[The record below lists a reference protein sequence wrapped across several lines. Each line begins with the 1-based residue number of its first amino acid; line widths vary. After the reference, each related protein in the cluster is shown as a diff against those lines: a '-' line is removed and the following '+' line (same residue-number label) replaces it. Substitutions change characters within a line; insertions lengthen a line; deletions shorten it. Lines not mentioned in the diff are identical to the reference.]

1 MLHGL
6 TGRRTYGVL
15 PFQHGLGI
23 DEEDG
28 LRVSLR
34 GAVRESV
41 VAPPVGDDV
50 LRVAVCAVPLMSN
63 FTDVDALAAEPGVV
77 VRFVDRAEELVDAD
91 LVVVPGTRGT
101 VRALRWLRERGLADA
116 LARRAAE
123 GRPVLGICGGFQV
136 LGEHIE
142 DDVESREGS
151 VAGLGLLPVRVRFAR
166 EKTLARPVG
175 EALGEPVEGYEIHHG
190 VAEVAGGEAFLDGC
204 RVGEMWGT
212 HWHGSLESDGF
223 RRRFLAGWRGRPA
236 PLRPRARTSF
246 AALREEQLDLLGDLI
261 EEHADTDAL
270 LSLIEKGAPAGL
282 PFIAP
287 GAPVTG
293 GPGTRPRPPR
303 PLPERSFECHHAP
316 RHQGGPVST
325 PYPFTALVGQDDLR
339 LALLLNAVSPAVGG
353 VLVRGE
359 KGTAKSTAVRA
370 LSALLPEVPVV
381 AGCRFS
387 LRPGRRRPELPRRPA
402 RGGRRAARPARMV
415 ELPVGASEDR
425 LVGALDIERALAEG
439 VKAFEPGLLADAH
452 RGILYVDEVNL
463 LHDHLVDLLLDAA
476 AMGASYVE
484 REGVS
489 VRHAARFL
497 LVGTMNPEEGELRP
511 QLLDRFGLTV
521 EVAAS
526 RETDQRVEVVRRRLA
541 HDDDPEAFAGRW
553 ADEEAAL
560 RDRVVAARALLPQVV
575 LGDGALRQ
583 IAATCAAF
591 EVDGMRADIVM
602 ARTATALAAWAG
614 RTDVRSED
622 VRQAALLALPHRR
635 RRNPF
640 DAPGLD
646 EDKLDE
652 TLDEARED
660 DAPEPPGSPEPP
672 EGDDDPD
679 GGPGGGGGQPPA
691 DGGPDSPGLP
701 PQQSRDQA
709 EDRNQG
715 EGAGQEDAPAPQAP
729 AAGGPGEQGAVS
741 AAEPFRTRMLSV
753 PGIGEGAAGRRSRAR
768 TEHGRTTGSRRP
780 RGALTK
786 LHLAATV
793 QAAAPHQ
800 RARGRSGTGLVV
812 RRDDLRQ
819 ATREGREGNLVL
831 FVVDASGS
839 MAARQRMS
847 AVKGA
852 VLSLLLDAYQRRDKV
867 GLVTFRG
874 SAAEV
879 ALPPTSS
886 VDAAAARLE
895 TLPTGGRTPLAA
907 GLLRAHDVLR
917 VERLRD
923 AARRPLLVVVTD
935 GRATGGVE
943 PVAQAGR
950 AARLF
955 AADGVASVVVDC
967 ESGYVRLG
975 LAGQL
980 AGELGGTAV
989 TLDELRAD
997 SIAGLVKDVQGHGNH
1012 SRKAA

>member
-1 MLHGL
+1 M
-6 TGRRTYGVL
+6 TT
-15 PFQHGLGI
+15 PF
-23 DEEDG
+23 
-28 LRVSLR
+28 
-34 GAVRESV
+34 
-41 VAPPVGDDV
+41 
-50 LRVAVCAVPLMSN
+50 
-63 FTDVDALAAEPGVV
+63 
-77 VRFVDRAEELVDAD
+77 
-91 LVVVPGTRGT
+91 
-101 VRALRWLRERGLADA
+101 
-116 LARRAAE
+116 
-123 GRPVLGICGGFQV
+123 
-136 LGEHIE
+136 
-142 DDVESREGS
+142 
-151 VAGLGLLPVRVRFAR
+151 
-166 EKTLARPVG
+166 
-175 EALGEPVEGYEIHHG
+175 
-190 VAEVAGGEAFLDGC
+190 
-204 RVGEMWGT
+204 
-212 HWHGSLESDGF
+212 
-223 RRRFLAGWRGRPA
+223 
-236 PLRPRARTSF
+236 
-246 AALREEQLDLLGDLI
+246 
-261 EEHADTDAL
+261 
-270 LSLIEKGAPAGL
+270 
-282 PFIAP
+282 
-287 GAPVTG
+287 
-293 GPGTRPRPPR
+293 
-303 PLPERSFECHHAP
+303 
-316 RHQGGPVST
+316 
-325 PYPFTALVGQDDLR
+325 PFTAVVGQDDLR

-370 LSALLPEVPVV
+370 LSALMPALDVV
-381 AGCRFS
+381 SGCRFS
-387 LRPGRRRPELPRRPA
+387 CDPAAPDPGCPDGPHEP
-402 RGGRRAARPARMV
+402 GVSETRPARMV

-526 RETDQRVEVVRRRLA
+526 REPDQRVEVVRRRLA
-541 HDDDPEAFAGRW
+541 YDDDPAGFTARW
-553 ADEEAAL
+553 ADEEAAV
-560 RDRVVAARALLPQVV
+560 RERITAARELLPSVR

-614 RTDVRSED
+614 RTDVLAED

-646 EDKLDE
+646 EDRLDQ
-652 TLDEARED
+652 TLEEFAGDDED
-660 DAPEPPGSPEPP
+660 PEP
-672 EGDDDPD
+672 DPD
-679 GGPGGGGGQPPA
+679 TDPGGPDDGGGGGGPA
-691 DGGPDSPGLP
+691 PDAGGPDDAAGADAGAP
-701 PQQSRDQA
+701 PEAGADGQP
-709 EDRNQG
+709 EDS
-715 EGAGQEDAPAPQAP
+715 P
-729 AAGGPGEQGAVS
+729 AAGAGAGAGERSAVR
-741 AAEPFRTRMLSV
+741 AAEPFRTKELSV

-768 TEHGRTTGSRRP
+768 TEHGRTTGARRP

-793 QAAAPHQ
+793 LAAAPHQ
-800 RARGRSGTGLVV
+800 RARGRSGRGLVV

-886 VDAAAARLE
+886 VDAAAVRLE
-895 TLPTGGRTPLAA
+895 SLPTGGRTPLAA

-923 AARRPLLVVVTD
+923 PARRALVVVVTD
-935 GRATGGVE
+935 GRATGGPD
-943 PVAQAGR
+943 PVALAGR

-955 AADGVASVVVDC
+955 AAEGVASVVVDC
-967 ESGYVRLG
+967 ESGPVRLG
-975 LAGQL
+975 LAGRL

-989 TLDELRAD
+989 TLDELRAE
-997 SIAGLVKDVQGHGNH
+997 SIAGLVRDVQGASVAPSASTVST
-1012 SRKAA
+1012 SRRAA

>member
-1 MLHGL
+1 M
-6 TGRRTYGVL
+6 TT
-15 PFQHGLGI
+15 PF
-23 DEEDG
+23 
-28 LRVSLR
+28 
-34 GAVRESV
+34 
-41 VAPPVGDDV
+41 
-50 LRVAVCAVPLMSN
+50 
-63 FTDVDALAAEPGVV
+63 
-77 VRFVDRAEELVDAD
+77 
-91 LVVVPGTRGT
+91 
-101 VRALRWLRERGLADA
+101 
-116 LARRAAE
+116 
-123 GRPVLGICGGFQV
+123 
-136 LGEHIE
+136 
-142 DDVESREGS
+142 
-151 VAGLGLLPVRVRFAR
+151 
-166 EKTLARPVG
+166 
-175 EALGEPVEGYEIHHG
+175 
-190 VAEVAGGEAFLDGC
+190 
-204 RVGEMWGT
+204 
-212 HWHGSLESDGF
+212 
-223 RRRFLAGWRGRPA
+223 
-236 PLRPRARTSF
+236 
-246 AALREEQLDLLGDLI
+246 
-261 EEHADTDAL
+261 
-270 LSLIEKGAPAGL
+270 
-282 PFIAP
+282 
-287 GAPVTG
+287 
-293 GPGTRPRPPR
+293 
-303 PLPERSFECHHAP
+303 
-316 RHQGGPVST
+316 
-325 PYPFTALVGQDDLR
+325 PFTAVVGQDDLR

-370 LSALLPEVPVV
+370 LSALMPALDVV
-381 AGCRFS
+381 SGCRFS
-387 LRPGRRRPELPRRPA
+387 CDPAAPDPGCPDGPHEPGA
-402 RGGRRAARPARMV
+402 SETRPARMV

-526 RETDQRVEVVRRRLA
+526 REPDQRVEVVRRRLA
-541 HDDDPEAFAGRW
+541 YDDDPAGFSARW
-553 ADEEAAL
+553 ADEEAAV
-560 RDRVVAARALLPQVV
+560 RERITAARELLPSVR

-614 RTDVRSED
+614 RTDVLAED

-646 EDKLDE
+646 EDRLDR
-652 TLDEARED
+652 TLEEFAGDDEN
-660 DAPEPPGSPEPP
+660 PEPDPDTDPDPGA
-672 EGDDDPD
+672 DPD
-679 GGPGGGGGQPPA
+679 GPGDGGGGGG
-691 DGGPDSPGLP
+691 GGPAPDAGVPGGDAAGVPPEDS
-701 PQQSRDQA
+701 
-709 EDRNQG
+709 
-715 EGAGQEDAPAPQAP
+715 P
-729 AAGGPGEQGAVS
+729 AAGAGSGERSAVR
-741 AAEPFRTRMLSV
+741 AAEPFRTKVLSV

-768 TEHGRTTGSRRP
+768 TEHGRTTGARRP
-780 RGALTK
+780 RGTLTK

-793 QAAAPHQ
+793 LAAAPHQ
-800 RARGRSGTGLVV
+800 RARGRSGRGLVV

-886 VDAAAARLE
+886 VDAAAVRLE
-895 TLPTGGRTPLAA
+895 SLPTGGRTPLAA

-923 AARRPLLVVVTD
+923 PARRALVVVVTD
-935 GRATGGVE
+935 GRATGGPD
-943 PVAQAGR
+943 PVALAGR

-955 AADGVASVVVDC
+955 AAEGVASVVVDC
-967 ESGYVRLG
+967 ESGPVRLG
-975 LAGQL
+975 LAGRL

-989 TLDELRAD
+989 TLDELRAE
-997 SIAGLVKDVQGHGNH
+997 SIAGLVRDVQGASVAPSAST
-1012 SRKAA
+1012 SRRAA

>member
-1 MLHGL
+1 M
-6 TGRRTYGVL
+6 TT
-15 PFQHGLGI
+15 PF
-23 DEEDG
+23 
-28 LRVSLR
+28 
-34 GAVRESV
+34 
-41 VAPPVGDDV
+41 
-50 LRVAVCAVPLMSN
+50 
-63 FTDVDALAAEPGVV
+63 
-77 VRFVDRAEELVDAD
+77 
-91 LVVVPGTRGT
+91 
-101 VRALRWLRERGLADA
+101 
-116 LARRAAE
+116 
-123 GRPVLGICGGFQV
+123 
-136 LGEHIE
+136 
-142 DDVESREGS
+142 
-151 VAGLGLLPVRVRFAR
+151 
-166 EKTLARPVG
+166 
-175 EALGEPVEGYEIHHG
+175 
-190 VAEVAGGEAFLDGC
+190 
-204 RVGEMWGT
+204 
-212 HWHGSLESDGF
+212 
-223 RRRFLAGWRGRPA
+223 
-236 PLRPRARTSF
+236 
-246 AALREEQLDLLGDLI
+246 
-261 EEHADTDAL
+261 
-270 LSLIEKGAPAGL
+270 
-282 PFIAP
+282 
-287 GAPVTG
+287 
-293 GPGTRPRPPR
+293 
-303 PLPERSFECHHAP
+303 
-316 RHQGGPVST
+316 
-325 PYPFTALVGQDDLR
+325 PFTAVVGQDDLR
-339 LALLLNAVSPAVGG
+339 LALLLNAVSPSVGG

-370 LSALLPEVPVV
+370 LTSLLPEVAVV
-381 AGCRFS
+381 PGCQFS
-387 LRPGRRRPELPRRPA
+387 CDPAAPDPGCPDGPHEGVGIGA
-402 RGGRRAARPARMV
+402 SRPARMV

-439 VKAFEPGLLADAH
+439 VKAYEPGLLAAAH

-521 EVAAS
+521 EVSAS
-526 RETDQRVEVVRRRLA
+526 REPDQRVEVVRRRLA
-541 HDDDPEAFAGRW
+541 YDDDPAGFAARW
-553 ADEEAAL
+553 ADEEAAV
-560 RDRVVAARALLPQVV
+560 RRRIVAARELLPSVR

-614 RTDVRSED
+614 RTEVLAED

-652 TLDEARED
+652 TLEEF
-660 DAPEPPGSPEPP
+660 S
-672 EGDDDPD
+672 GDDDPD
-679 GGPGGGGGQPPA
+679 PDGDGGGPGGGGGQP
-691 DGGPDSPGLP
+691 GPDEGPAGDGAAAP
-701 PQQSRDQA
+701 P
-709 EDRNQG
+709 G
-715 EGAGQEDAPAPQAP
+715 EGEGEPAP
-729 AAGGPGEQGAVS
+729 GGAGEQSPVR
-741 AAEPFRTRMLSV
+741 AAEPFRTKVLSV

-768 TEHGRTTGSRRP
+768 TEHGRTTGARRP

-800 RARGRSGTGLVV
+800 RARGRSGHGLVV

-819 ATREGREGNLVL
+819 AAREGREGNLVL

-874 SAAEV
+874 SAADV

-895 TLPTGGRTPLAA
+895 SLPTGGRTPLAA
-907 GLLRAHDVLR
+907 GLLKAHDVLR

-923 AARRPLLVVVTD
+923 PARRALVVVVTD
-935 GRATGGVE
+935 GRATGGPE
-943 PVAQAGR
+943 PVALASR

-955 AADGVASVVVDC
+955 AAEGIASVVVDC
-967 ESGYVRLG
+967 ESGPVRLG
-975 LAGQL
+975 LAGRL

-997 SIAGLVKDVQGHGNH
+997 SIAGLVKDVQ
-1012 SRKAA
+1012 RRAA

>member
-1 MLHGL
+1 M
-6 TGRRTYGVL
+6 
-15 PFQHGLGI
+15 
-23 DEEDG
+23 
-28 LRVSLR
+28 
-34 GAVRESV
+34 
-41 VAPPVGDDV
+41 
-50 LRVAVCAVPLMSN
+50 
-63 FTDVDALAAEPGVV
+63 
-77 VRFVDRAEELVDAD
+77 
-91 LVVVPGTRGT
+91 
-101 VRALRWLRERGLADA
+101 
-116 LARRAAE
+116 
-123 GRPVLGICGGFQV
+123 
-136 LGEHIE
+136 
-142 DDVESREGS
+142 
-151 VAGLGLLPVRVRFAR
+151 
-166 EKTLARPVG
+166 
-175 EALGEPVEGYEIHHG
+175 
-190 VAEVAGGEAFLDGC
+190 
-204 RVGEMWGT
+204 
-212 HWHGSLESDGF
+212 
-223 RRRFLAGWRGRPA
+223 
-236 PLRPRARTSF
+236 
-246 AALREEQLDLLGDLI
+246 
-261 EEHADTDAL
+261 
-270 LSLIEKGAPAGL
+270 
-282 PFIAP
+282 
-287 GAPVTG
+287 
-293 GPGTRPRPPR
+293 
-303 PLPERSFECHHAP
+303 
-316 RHQGGPVST
+316 ST
-325 PYPFTALVGQDDLR
+325 PFPFTAVVGQDDLR

-370 LSALLPEVPVV
+370 LSALMPTLDVV
-381 AGCRFS
+381 SGCRFS
-387 LRPGRRRPELPRRPA
+387 CDPGSPDPGCPDGPHEPGA
-402 RGGRRAARPARMV
+402 FETRAARMV

-425 LVGALDIERALAEG
+425 LVGALDIERALSEG

-526 RETDQRVEVVRRRLA
+526 REPDQRVEVVRRRLA
-541 HDDDPEAFAGRW
+541 YDDDPAAFAARW
-553 ADEEAAL
+553 AEEEAAV
-560 RDRVVAARALLPQVV
+560 RARIVAARELLPSVR

-614 RTDVRSED
+614 RTEVLAED

-652 TLDEARED
+652 TLEEFG
-660 DAPEPPGSPEPP
+660 GSD
-672 EGDDDPD
+672 DDDPD
-679 GGPGGGGGQPPA
+679 PDPGPDGPGGGGGQPEPDDA
-691 DGGPDSPGLP
+691 PQGGDDTSARPE
-701 PQQSRDQA
+701 A
-709 EDRNQG
+709 G
-715 EGAGQEDAPAPQAP
+715 EGGQPQPTGA
-729 AAGGPGEQGAVS
+729 GEQSAVRAS
-741 AAEPFRTRMLSV
+741 EPFRTKVLSV

-768 TEHGRTTGSRRP
+768 TEHGRTTGGRRP

-800 RARGRSGTGLVV
+800 RARGRSGPGLVV

-874 SAAEV
+874 TEADV

-923 AARRPLLVVVTD
+923 PARRPLVVLVTD
-935 GRATGGVE
+935 GRATGGPE
-943 PVAQAGR
+943 PVALAGR

-955 AADGVASVVVDC
+955 AADSVASVVVDC
-967 ESGYVRLG
+967 ESGPVRLG

-997 SIAGLVKDVQGHGNH
+997 SIAGLVKDVQ
-1012 SRKAA
+1012 RRAA

>member
-1 MLHGL
+1 M
-6 TGRRTYGVL
+6 
-15 PFQHGLGI
+15 
-23 DEEDG
+23 
-28 LRVSLR
+28 
-34 GAVRESV
+34 
-41 VAPPVGDDV
+41 
-50 LRVAVCAVPLMSN
+50 
-63 FTDVDALAAEPGVV
+63 
-77 VRFVDRAEELVDAD
+77 
-91 LVVVPGTRGT
+91 
-101 VRALRWLRERGLADA
+101 
-116 LARRAAE
+116 
-123 GRPVLGICGGFQV
+123 
-136 LGEHIE
+136 
-142 DDVESREGS
+142 
-151 VAGLGLLPVRVRFAR
+151 
-166 EKTLARPVG
+166 
-175 EALGEPVEGYEIHHG
+175 
-190 VAEVAGGEAFLDGC
+190 
-204 RVGEMWGT
+204 
-212 HWHGSLESDGF
+212 
-223 RRRFLAGWRGRPA
+223 
-236 PLRPRARTSF
+236 
-246 AALREEQLDLLGDLI
+246 
-261 EEHADTDAL
+261 
-270 LSLIEKGAPAGL
+270 
-282 PFIAP
+282 
-287 GAPVTG
+287 
-293 GPGTRPRPPR
+293 
-303 PLPERSFECHHAP
+303 
-316 RHQGGPVST
+316 ST
-325 PYPFTALVGQDDLR
+325 PFPFTAVVGQDDLR

-370 LSALLPEVPVV
+370 LSALMPQVDVV

-387 LRPGRRRPELPRRPA
+387 CAPDAPDPACPDGPHEVGPGVS
-402 RGGRRAARPARMV
+402 RPARMV

-526 RETDQRVEVVRRRLA
+526 REPDQRVEVVRRRLA
-541 HDDDPEAFAGRW
+541 YDDDPEGFATRW
-553 ADEEAAL
+553 ADEESAVRA
-560 RDRVVAARALLPQVV
+560 RIVAARELLPSVR

-602 ARTATALAAWAG
+602 ARTATALAASAG
-614 RTDVRSED
+614 RTVVLAED

-652 TLDEARED
+652 TLEEFGGGNDSD
-660 DAPEPPGSPEPP
+660 GSGDS
-672 EGDDDPD
+672 GDDEPDPD
-679 GGPGGGGGQPPA
+679 PDGPGGGRPPQDGPD
-691 DGGPDSPGLP
+691 DGGDGGDGGEDSGEVPAQGRPSEPSESSENGRAPSPG
-701 PQQSRDQA
+701 A
-709 EDRNQG
+709 
-715 EGAGQEDAPAPQAP
+715 
-729 AAGGPGEQGAVS
+729 GEQSPVR
-741 AAEPFRTRMLSV
+741 AAEPFRTKVLSV
-753 PGIGEGAAGRRSRAR
+753 PGLGEGAAGRRSRAR
-768 TEHGRTTGSRRP
+768 TEHGRTTGARRP

-800 RARGRSGTGLVV
+800 RARGRSGPGLVV

-886 VDAAAARLE
+886 VDAAAVRLE
-895 TLPTGGRTPLAA
+895 SLPTGGRTPLAA

-923 AARRPLLVVVTD
+923 PARRALVVLVTD
-935 GRATGGVE
+935 GRATGGPE
-943 PVAQAGR
+943 PVALAGR

-955 AADGVASVVVDC
+955 AAEGVASVVVDC
-967 ESGYVRLG
+967 ESGPVRLG

-997 SIAGLVKDVQGHGNH
+997 SIAGLVRDVRGDGRGS
-1012 SRKAA
+1012 SRSDIKGAGRGDSGRAA

>member
-1 MLHGL
+1 M
-6 TGRRTYGVL
+6 TT
-15 PFQHGLGI
+15 PF
-23 DEEDG
+23 
-28 LRVSLR
+28 
-34 GAVRESV
+34 
-41 VAPPVGDDV
+41 
-50 LRVAVCAVPLMSN
+50 
-63 FTDVDALAAEPGVV
+63 
-77 VRFVDRAEELVDAD
+77 
-91 LVVVPGTRGT
+91 
-101 VRALRWLRERGLADA
+101 
-116 LARRAAE
+116 
-123 GRPVLGICGGFQV
+123 
-136 LGEHIE
+136 
-142 DDVESREGS
+142 
-151 VAGLGLLPVRVRFAR
+151 
-166 EKTLARPVG
+166 
-175 EALGEPVEGYEIHHG
+175 
-190 VAEVAGGEAFLDGC
+190 
-204 RVGEMWGT
+204 
-212 HWHGSLESDGF
+212 
-223 RRRFLAGWRGRPA
+223 
-236 PLRPRARTSF
+236 
-246 AALREEQLDLLGDLI
+246 
-261 EEHADTDAL
+261 
-270 LSLIEKGAPAGL
+270 
-282 PFIAP
+282 
-287 GAPVTG
+287 
-293 GPGTRPRPPR
+293 
-303 PLPERSFECHHAP
+303 
-316 RHQGGPVST
+316 
-325 PYPFTALVGQDDLR
+325 PFTAVVGQDDLR

-370 LSALLPEVPVV
+370 LSALLPEVAVV
-381 AGCRFS
+381 PGCRFS
-387 LRPGRRRPELPRRPA
+387 CDPAAPDPSCPDGPHEAGPGA
-402 RGGRRAARPARMV
+402 QRPARMV

-526 RETDQRVEVVRRRLA
+526 REPDQRVEVVRRRLA
-541 HDDDPEAFAGRW
+541 YDDDPAGFAARW
-553 ADEEAAL
+553 AAEEAAV
-560 RDRVVAARALLPQVV
+560 RQRIVAARELLPSVR
-575 LGDGALRQ
+575 LGDGPLRQ

-614 RTDVRSED
+614 RTDVLAED

-652 TLDEARED
+652 TLEEF
-660 DAPEPPGSPEPP
+660 S
-672 EGDDDPD
+672 GDDDPD
-679 GGPGGGGGQPPA
+679 PDPDGGGPGGGGQPPSEPDGPQGGDTEARPEAGEGGQPQA
-691 DGGPDSPGLP
+691 SGAAE
-701 PQQSRDQA
+701 QS
-709 EDRNQG
+709 
-715 EGAGQEDAPAPQAP
+715 
-729 AAGGPGEQGAVS
+729 AVRAS
-741 AAEPFRTRMLSV
+741 EPFRTKVLSV

-768 TEHGRTTGSRRP
+768 TEHGRTTGARRP

-800 RARGRSGTGLVV
+800 RARGRSGPGLVV

-819 ATREGREGNLVL
+819 AAREGREGNLVL

-874 SAAEV
+874 SAADV

-886 VDAAAARLE
+886 VDAAAVRLE
-895 TLPTGGRTPLAA
+895 SLPTGGRTPLAA
-907 GLLRAHDVLR
+907 GLLKAHDVLR

-923 AARRPLLVVVTD
+923 PARRALLVVVTD
-935 GRATGGVE
+935 GRATGGPE
-943 PVAQAGR
+943 PVALAGR

-955 AADGVASVVVDC
+955 AAEGVASVVVDC
-967 ESGYVRLG
+967 ESGPVRLG

-980 AGELGGTAV
+980 AGELAGTAV

-997 SIAGLVKDVQGHGNH
+997 SIAGLVREVQGN
-1012 SRKAA
+1012 RRAA

>member
-1 MLHGL
+1 M
-6 TGRRTYGVL
+6 
-15 PFQHGLGI
+15 
-23 DEEDG
+23 
-28 LRVSLR
+28 
-34 GAVRESV
+34 
-41 VAPPVGDDV
+41 
-50 LRVAVCAVPLMSN
+50 
-63 FTDVDALAAEPGVV
+63 
-77 VRFVDRAEELVDAD
+77 
-91 LVVVPGTRGT
+91 
-101 VRALRWLRERGLADA
+101 
-116 LARRAAE
+116 
-123 GRPVLGICGGFQV
+123 
-136 LGEHIE
+136 
-142 DDVESREGS
+142 
-151 VAGLGLLPVRVRFAR
+151 
-166 EKTLARPVG
+166 
-175 EALGEPVEGYEIHHG
+175 
-190 VAEVAGGEAFLDGC
+190 
-204 RVGEMWGT
+204 
-212 HWHGSLESDGF
+212 
-223 RRRFLAGWRGRPA
+223 
-236 PLRPRARTSF
+236 
-246 AALREEQLDLLGDLI
+246 
-261 EEHADTDAL
+261 
-270 LSLIEKGAPAGL
+270 
-282 PFIAP
+282 
-287 GAPVTG
+287 
-293 GPGTRPRPPR
+293 
-303 PLPERSFECHHAP
+303 
-316 RHQGGPVST
+316 ST
-325 PYPFTALVGQDDLR
+325 PYPFTAVVGQDDLR

-359 KGTAKSTAVRA
+359 KGTAKSTTVRA
-370 LSALLPEVPVV
+370 LSALLPEVAVV
-381 AGCRFS
+381 PGCRFS
-387 LRPGRRRPELPRRPA
+387 CDPNSPDPECPDGPHEPGS
-402 RGGRRAARPARMV
+402 GTQRPARMV

-425 LVGALDIERALAEG
+425 LVGSLDIERALAEG
-439 VKAFEPGLLADAH
+439 VKSFEPGLLAQAH

-463 LHDHLVDLLLDAA
+463 LHDHLVDVLLDAA

-526 RETDQRVEVVRRRLA
+526 REPDQRVEVVRRRLA
-541 HDDDPEAFAGRW
+541 YDDDPAAFAAQW
-553 ADEEAAL
+553 AQEEAAV
-560 RDRVVAARALLPQVV
+560 RQRIVAARELLPQVR
-575 LGDGALRQ
+575 LGDAALRQ

-614 RTDVRSED
+614 RTDVLAED

-635 RRNPF
+635 RRAPF

-652 TLDEARED
+652 TLEQY
-660 DAPEPPGSPEPP
+660 S
-672 EGDDDPD
+672 GDDGDDEPDPD
-679 GGPGGGGGQPPA
+679 GPGGGGQPAPDSGPQGDGGEAARPEAGEGGQP
-691 DGGPDSPGLP
+691 
-701 PQQSRDQA
+701 QA
-709 EDRNQG
+709 S
-715 EGAGQEDAPAPQAP
+715 GAG
-729 AAGGPGEQGAVS
+729 EQS
-741 AAEPFRTRMLSV
+741 AARATEPFRTKALTV

-768 TEHGRTTGSRRP
+768 TEHGRTTGARRP
-780 RGALTK
+780 QGTLTK

-800 RARGRSGTGLVV
+800 RARGRSGPGLIV

-874 SAAEV
+874 TSADV

-895 TLPTGGRTPLAA
+895 SLPTGGRTPLAA
-907 GLLRAHDVLR
+907 GLLKAHEVLR

-923 AARRPLLVVVTD
+923 PARRPLVVVVTD
-935 GRATGGVE
+935 GRATGGPE
-943 PVAQAGR
+943 PVLLASR
-950 AARLF
+950 AAGLF
-955 AADGVASVVVDC
+955 AAEGVASVVVDC
-967 ESGYVRLG
+967 ESGPVRLG

-997 SIAGLVKDVQGHGNH
+997 SIAGLVKGIQG
-1012 SRKAA
+1012 RRAA

>member
-1 MLHGL
+1 M
-6 TGRRTYGVL
+6 TT
-15 PFQHGLGI
+15 PF
-23 DEEDG
+23 
-28 LRVSLR
+28 
-34 GAVRESV
+34 
-41 VAPPVGDDV
+41 
-50 LRVAVCAVPLMSN
+50 
-63 FTDVDALAAEPGVV
+63 
-77 VRFVDRAEELVDAD
+77 
-91 LVVVPGTRGT
+91 
-101 VRALRWLRERGLADA
+101 
-116 LARRAAE
+116 
-123 GRPVLGICGGFQV
+123 
-136 LGEHIE
+136 
-142 DDVESREGS
+142 
-151 VAGLGLLPVRVRFAR
+151 
-166 EKTLARPVG
+166 
-175 EALGEPVEGYEIHHG
+175 
-190 VAEVAGGEAFLDGC
+190 
-204 RVGEMWGT
+204 
-212 HWHGSLESDGF
+212 
-223 RRRFLAGWRGRPA
+223 
-236 PLRPRARTSF
+236 
-246 AALREEQLDLLGDLI
+246 
-261 EEHADTDAL
+261 
-270 LSLIEKGAPAGL
+270 
-282 PFIAP
+282 
-287 GAPVTG
+287 
-293 GPGTRPRPPR
+293 
-303 PLPERSFECHHAP
+303 
-316 RHQGGPVST
+316 
-325 PYPFTALVGQDDLR
+325 PFTAVVGQDDLR

-370 LSALLPEVPVV
+370 LSALLPQVAVVP
-381 AGCRFS
+381 GCRFS
-387 LRPGRRRPELPRRPA
+387 CDPA
-402 RGGRRAARPARMV
+402 SPDPACPDGPHESGDGVERPARMV

-526 RETDQRVEVVRRRLA
+526 REPEQRVEVVRRRLA
-541 HDDDPEAFAGRW
+541 YDDDPAAFAARW
-553 ADEEAAL
+553 AGEEAAV
-560 RDRVVAARALLPQVV
+560 RQRIVAARELVPRVR

-614 RTDVRSED
+614 RTDVLAED

-652 TLDEARED
+652 TLEQFSGE
-660 DAPEPPGSPEPP
+660 SP
-672 EGDDDPD
+672 DDDPD
-679 GGPGGGGGQPPA
+679 PDGPGGPGGGGGQPAPDSGPRD
-691 DGGPDSPGLP
+691 DGGSGARPE
-701 PQQSRDQA
+701 A
-709 EDRNQG
+709 G
-715 EGAGQEDAPAPQAP
+715 EGGQPQASGGQEQS
-729 AAGGPGEQGAVS
+729 AVR
-741 AAEPFRTRMLSV
+741 AAEPFRAKALTV
-753 PGIGEGAAGRRSRAR
+753 PGVGEGAAGRRSRAR
-768 TEHGRTTGSRRP
+768 TEHGRTTGARRP

-800 RARGRSGTGLVV
+800 RARGRSGPGLVV

-819 ATREGREGNLVL
+819 AVREGREGNLVL

-895 TLPTGGRTPLAA
+895 SLPTGGRTPLAA
-907 GLLRAHDVLR
+907 GLLKAHEVLR

-923 AARRPLLVVVTD
+923 PARRALVVVVTD
-935 GRATGGVE
+935 GRATGGPE
-943 PVAQAGR
+943 PVALAGR

-955 AADGVASVVVDC
+955 AAEQIASVVVDC
-967 ESGYVRLG
+967 ESGPVRLG
-975 LAGQL
+975 LAGEL
-980 AGELGGTAV
+980 AGRLGGTAV

-997 SIAGLVKDVQGHGNH
+997 SIAGLVRDVQGTK
-1012 SRKAA
+1012 RRAA

>member
-1 MLHGL
+1 M
-6 TGRRTYGVL
+6 
-15 PFQHGLGI
+15 
-23 DEEDG
+23 
-28 LRVSLR
+28 
-34 GAVRESV
+34 
-41 VAPPVGDDV
+41 
-50 LRVAVCAVPLMSN
+50 
-63 FTDVDALAAEPGVV
+63 
-77 VRFVDRAEELVDAD
+77 
-91 LVVVPGTRGT
+91 
-101 VRALRWLRERGLADA
+101 
-116 LARRAAE
+116 
-123 GRPVLGICGGFQV
+123 
-136 LGEHIE
+136 
-142 DDVESREGS
+142 
-151 VAGLGLLPVRVRFAR
+151 
-166 EKTLARPVG
+166 
-175 EALGEPVEGYEIHHG
+175 
-190 VAEVAGGEAFLDGC
+190 
-204 RVGEMWGT
+204 
-212 HWHGSLESDGF
+212 
-223 RRRFLAGWRGRPA
+223 
-236 PLRPRARTSF
+236 
-246 AALREEQLDLLGDLI
+246 
-261 EEHADTDAL
+261 
-270 LSLIEKGAPAGL
+270 
-282 PFIAP
+282 
-287 GAPVTG
+287 
-293 GPGTRPRPPR
+293 
-303 PLPERSFECHHAP
+303 
-316 RHQGGPVST
+316 ST
-325 PYPFTALVGQDDLR
+325 PFPFTAVVGQDDLR

-370 LSALLPEVPVV
+370 LSALLPAVDVV

-387 LRPGRRRPELPRRPA
+387 CAPA
-402 RGGRRAARPARMV
+402 APDPDCPDGPHEAGTSTQRPARMV

-526 RETDQRVEVVRRRLA
+526 REPEQRVEVVRRRLA
-541 HDDDPEAFAGRW
+541 YDDDPAGFTARW
-553 ADEEAAL
+553 AQEETAVRA
-560 RDRVVAARALLPQVV
+560 RIVAARELLPSVR

-614 RTDVRSED
+614 RTDVLAED

-646 EDKLDE
+646 ENKLDE
-652 TLDEARED
+652 TLEQFGG
-660 DAPEPPGSPEPP
+660 P
-672 EGDDDPD
+672 DDDPD
-679 GGPGGGGGQPPA
+679 PGPDGPDGGGQPPQA
-691 DGGPDSPGLP
+691 DGGPQDGDTGARPDTGDGDGDAQ
-701 PQQSRDQA
+701 PQAS
-709 EDRNQG
+709 
-715 EGAGQEDAPAPQAP
+715 GAGEQAP
-729 AAGGPGEQGAVS
+729 VS
-741 AAEPFRTRMLSV
+741 AAEPFRTKVLSV
-753 PGIGEGAAGRRSRAR
+753 PGIGDGAAGRRSRAR
-768 TEHGRTTGSRRP
+768 TEHGRTTGARRP
-780 RGALTK
+780 RGTLTK

-800 RARGRSGTGLVV
+800 RARGRSGPGLVV

-874 SAAEV
+874 KDAEV

-886 VDAAAARLE
+886 VDTAATRLQS
-895 TLPTGGRTPLAA
+895 LPTGGRTPLAA
-907 GLLRAHDVLR
+907 GLLKAHEVLR

-923 AARRPLLVVVTD
+923 PARRALVVVVTD
-935 GRATGGVE
+935 GRATGGPE
-943 PVAQAGR
+943 PVALAGR

-955 AADGVASVVVDC
+955 AAGQVASVVVDC
-967 ESGYVRLG
+967 ESGPVRLG

-980 AGELGGTAV
+980 AGELGGAAV

-997 SIAGLVKDVQGHGNH
+997 SIAGLVRDVQGTS
-1012 SRKAA
+1012 SRRAA

>member
-1 MLHGL
+1 M
-6 TGRRTYGVL
+6 
-15 PFQHGLGI
+15 
-23 DEEDG
+23 
-28 LRVSLR
+28 
-34 GAVRESV
+34 
-41 VAPPVGDDV
+41 
-50 LRVAVCAVPLMSN
+50 
-63 FTDVDALAAEPGVV
+63 
-77 VRFVDRAEELVDAD
+77 
-91 LVVVPGTRGT
+91 
-101 VRALRWLRERGLADA
+101 
-116 LARRAAE
+116 
-123 GRPVLGICGGFQV
+123 
-136 LGEHIE
+136 
-142 DDVESREGS
+142 
-151 VAGLGLLPVRVRFAR
+151 
-166 EKTLARPVG
+166 
-175 EALGEPVEGYEIHHG
+175 
-190 VAEVAGGEAFLDGC
+190 
-204 RVGEMWGT
+204 
-212 HWHGSLESDGF
+212 
-223 RRRFLAGWRGRPA
+223 
-236 PLRPRARTSF
+236 
-246 AALREEQLDLLGDLI
+246 
-261 EEHADTDAL
+261 
-270 LSLIEKGAPAGL
+270 
-282 PFIAP
+282 
-287 GAPVTG
+287 
-293 GPGTRPRPPR
+293 
-303 PLPERSFECHHAP
+303 
-316 RHQGGPVST
+316 ST
-325 PYPFTALVGQDDLR
+325 PFPFTAVVGQDDLR

-370 LSALLPEVPVV
+370 LSALLPQVAVVP
-381 AGCRFS
+381 GCRFS
-387 LRPGRRRPELPRRPA
+387 CDPA
-402 RGGRRAARPARMV
+402 APDASCPDGPHEAGAGVSRPARMV

-521 EVAAS
+521 EVSAS
-526 RETDQRVEVVRRRLA
+526 REPDQRVEVVRRRLA
-541 HDDDPEAFAGRW
+541 HDDDPAGFAARW
-553 ADEEAAL
+553 AEEEAAV
-560 RDRVVAARALLPQVV
+560 RARIVAARELLPSVR

-614 RTDVRSED
+614 RTDVLAED

-652 TLDEARED
+652 TLEQFGDSGE
-660 DAPEPPGSPEPP
+660 
-672 EGDDDPD
+672 DDDPD
-679 GGPGGGGGQPPA
+679 PDGPGGGGGGGGRPPQDGPQGDGDTPA
-691 DGGPDSPGLP
+691 QAEPGEGGPTQTS
-701 PQQSRDQA
+701 
-709 EDRNQG
+709 
-715 EGAGQEDAPAPQAP
+715 GATEQAP
-729 AAGGPGEQGAVS
+729 ARAS
-741 AAEPFRTRMLSV
+741 EPFRTKVLTV
-753 PGIGEGAAGRRSRAR
+753 PGLGDGAAGRRSRAR
-768 TEHGRTTGSRRP
+768 TEHGRTTGARRP

-800 RARGRSGTGLVV
+800 RARGRSGPGLVV

-874 SAAEV
+874 SAADV

-895 TLPTGGRTPLAA
+895 SLPTGGRTPLAA
-907 GLLRAHDVLR
+907 GLLKAHDVLR

-923 AARRPLLVVVTD
+923 PARRALVVVVTD
-935 GRATGGVE
+935 GRATGGPE
-943 PVAQAGR
+943 PLALATR

-955 AADGVASVVVDC
+955 AAEGVASVVVDC
-967 ESGYVRLG
+967 ESGPVRLG

-997 SIAGLVKDVQGHGNH
+997 SIAGLVRDVQGTQ
-1012 SRKAA
+1012 RTTRRAA

>member
-1 MLHGL
+1 M
-6 TGRRTYGVL
+6 TT
-15 PFQHGLGI
+15 PF
-23 DEEDG
+23 
-28 LRVSLR
+28 
-34 GAVRESV
+34 
-41 VAPPVGDDV
+41 
-50 LRVAVCAVPLMSN
+50 
-63 FTDVDALAAEPGVV
+63 
-77 VRFVDRAEELVDAD
+77 
-91 LVVVPGTRGT
+91 
-101 VRALRWLRERGLADA
+101 
-116 LARRAAE
+116 
-123 GRPVLGICGGFQV
+123 
-136 LGEHIE
+136 
-142 DDVESREGS
+142 
-151 VAGLGLLPVRVRFAR
+151 
-166 EKTLARPVG
+166 
-175 EALGEPVEGYEIHHG
+175 
-190 VAEVAGGEAFLDGC
+190 
-204 RVGEMWGT
+204 
-212 HWHGSLESDGF
+212 
-223 RRRFLAGWRGRPA
+223 
-236 PLRPRARTSF
+236 
-246 AALREEQLDLLGDLI
+246 
-261 EEHADTDAL
+261 
-270 LSLIEKGAPAGL
+270 
-282 PFIAP
+282 
-287 GAPVTG
+287 
-293 GPGTRPRPPR
+293 
-303 PLPERSFECHHAP
+303 
-316 RHQGGPVST
+316 
-325 PYPFTALVGQDDLR
+325 PFTAVVGQDDLR

-370 LSALLPEVPVV
+370 LSALLPRVAVVP
-381 AGCRFS
+381 GCRFS
-387 LRPGRRRPELPRRPA
+387 CDPA
-402 RGGRRAARPARMV
+402 APDPSCPDGPHRTGEGAERPARMV

-526 RETDQRVEVVRRRLA
+526 REPDQRVEVVRRRLA
-541 HDDDPEAFAGRW
+541 YDDDPGAFAARW
-553 ADEEAAL
+553 AGEEAAV
-560 RDRVVAARALLPQVV
+560 RQRIVAARELLPRVR
-575 LGDGALRQ
+575 LGDAALRQ

-614 RTDVRSED
+614 RTDVLAED

-652 TLDEARED
+652 TLEQFSGE
-660 DAPEPPGSPEPP
+660 G

-679 GGPGGGGGQPPA
+679 PGPEGPGGGGGQPAPDSGPPD
-691 DGGPDSPGLP
+691 DGGAAAP
-701 PQQSRDQA
+701 P
-709 EDRNQG
+709 EN
-715 EGAGQEDAPAPQAP
+715 GAGGQPQPSGGQEQP
-729 AAGGPGEQGAVS
+729 AAR
-741 AAEPFRTRMLSV
+741 AAEPFRTKALSV

-768 TEHGRTTGSRRP
+768 TEHGRTTGARRP

-793 QAAAPHQ
+793 LAAAPYQ
-800 RARGRSGTGLVV
+800 RARGRSGPGLVV

-874 SAAEV
+874 SAADL

-895 TLPTGGRTPLAA
+895 SLPTGGRTPLAA
-907 GLLRAHDVLR
+907 GLLKAHEALR

-923 AARRPLLVVVTD
+923 PARRPLVVVVTD
-935 GRATGGVE
+935 GRATGGPE
-943 PVAQAGR
+943 PVALAGR

-955 AADGVASVVVDC
+955 AAEGVASVVVDC
-967 ESGYVRLG
+967 ESGPVRLG
-975 LAGQL
+975 LAGRL
-980 AGELGGTAV
+980 AGDLGGTAV

-997 SIAGLVKDVQGHGNH
+997 SIAGLVRDVQGT
-1012 SRKAA
+1012 SRRAA

>member
-1 MLHGL
+1 M
-6 TGRRTYGVL
+6 TT
-15 PFQHGLGI
+15 PF
-23 DEEDG
+23 
-28 LRVSLR
+28 
-34 GAVRESV
+34 
-41 VAPPVGDDV
+41 
-50 LRVAVCAVPLMSN
+50 
-63 FTDVDALAAEPGVV
+63 
-77 VRFVDRAEELVDAD
+77 
-91 LVVVPGTRGT
+91 
-101 VRALRWLRERGLADA
+101 
-116 LARRAAE
+116 
-123 GRPVLGICGGFQV
+123 
-136 LGEHIE
+136 
-142 DDVESREGS
+142 
-151 VAGLGLLPVRVRFAR
+151 
-166 EKTLARPVG
+166 
-175 EALGEPVEGYEIHHG
+175 
-190 VAEVAGGEAFLDGC
+190 
-204 RVGEMWGT
+204 
-212 HWHGSLESDGF
+212 
-223 RRRFLAGWRGRPA
+223 
-236 PLRPRARTSF
+236 
-246 AALREEQLDLLGDLI
+246 
-261 EEHADTDAL
+261 
-270 LSLIEKGAPAGL
+270 
-282 PFIAP
+282 
-287 GAPVTG
+287 
-293 GPGTRPRPPR
+293 
-303 PLPERSFECHHAP
+303 
-316 RHQGGPVST
+316 
-325 PYPFTALVGQDDLR
+325 PFTAVVGQDDLR
-339 LALLLNAVSPAVGG
+339 LALLLNAVSPSVGG

-370 LSALLPEVPVV
+370 LTSLLPDVAVVP
-381 AGCRFS
+381 GCRFS
-387 LRPGRRRPELPRRPA
+387 CDPA
-402 RGGRRAARPARMV
+402 SPDSGCPDGPHDGGGGGASRPARMV

-439 VKAFEPGLLADAH
+439 VKAFEPGLLAAAH

-521 EVAAS
+521 EVSAS
-526 RETDQRVEVVRRRLA
+526 REPDQRVEVVRRRLA
-541 HDDDPEAFAGRW
+541 YDDDPAGFAARW
-553 ADEEAAL
+553 ADEEAAV
-560 RDRVVAARALLPQVV
+560 RQRIVGARELLPSVR

-614 RTDVRSED
+614 RTDVLAED

-652 TLDEARED
+652 TLEEF
-660 DAPEPPGSPEPP
+660 S
-672 EGDDDPD
+672 GDDDPD
-679 GGPGGGGGQPPA
+679 PDGDGGGPGGGGGRPEPDEGPA
-691 DGGPDSPGLP
+691 GDGADAARP
-701 PQQSRDQA
+701 A
-709 EDRNQG
+709 EG
-715 EGAGQEDAPAPQAP
+715 EGEPAP
-729 AAGGPGEQGAVS
+729 GGAGEQSPVR
-741 AAEPFRTRMLSV
+741 AAEPFRAKVLSV
-753 PGIGEGAAGRRSRAR
+753 PGIGEGVAGRRSRAR
-768 TEHGRTTGSRRP
+768 TEHGRTTGARRP
-780 RGALTK
+780 QGTLTK

-800 RARGRSGTGLVV
+800 RARGRSGRGLVV

-874 SAAEV
+874 SAADV

-895 TLPTGGRTPLAA
+895 SLPTGGRTPLAA
-907 GLLRAHDVLR
+907 GLLKAHDVLR

-923 AARRPLLVVVTD
+923 PARRALVVVVTD
-935 GRATGGVE
+935 GRATGGPE
-943 PVAQAGR
+943 PVAMASR

-955 AADGVASVVVDC
+955 AADGIASVVVDC
-967 ESGYVRLG
+967 ESGPVRLG
-975 LAGQL
+975 LAGRL

-997 SIAGLVKDVQGHGNH
+997 SIAGLVKDVQ
-1012 SRKAA
+1012 RRAA